1 MQKRAT
7 QGNSRVSLLS
17 HTPEPDRLVAAAARL
32 CYSSSSASNLLEGM
46 GAEEEKRL
54 ICRLRQSG
62 HLSPFEHASF
72 SFALEGISRTCSH
85 QLVRH
90 RIASFSQQSQR
101 YVSMREAQYV
111 MPSSIRESEAAR
123 SIFEEHMSRSGT
135 LYRELVEMGIPKED
149 ARFVLPQAWETRMV
163 VTMNARE
170 LLHFFELRLCRRA
183 QWEIR
188 EVAKKML
195 VLAREAAPLA
205 FEVAGPPCLLY
216 GKCPEALPC
225 DRPYAHGDMEAL
237 LNEE

>member
-1 MQKRAT
+1 M
-7 QGNSRVSLLS
+7 SLLS
-17 HTPEPDRLVAAAARL
+17 YTPEPDRLVAVAARL

-46 GAEEEKRL
+46 GVEEEKRL
-54 ICRLRQSG
+54 ICQLRQNG

-101 YVSMREAQYV
+101 YVSMREARYV
-111 MPSSIRESEAAR
+111 VPSSIRDSEAAR
-123 SIFEEHMSRSGT
+123 SVFEEHMSRSSA

-188 EVAKKML
+188 EVARKVL
-195 VLAREAAPLA
+195 VLVREAAPLL

-225 DRPYAHGDMEAL
+225 DRPYAHGDMESL

>member
-1 MQKRAT
+1 
-7 QGNSRVSLLS
+7 VSLLS
-17 HTPEPDRLVAAAARL
+17 YTPEPDRLVAVAARL

-46 GAEEEKRL
+46 GVEEEKRL
-54 ICRLRQSG
+54 ICQLRQNG

-101 YVSMREAQYV
+101 YVSMREARYV
-111 MPSSIRESEAAR
+111 VPSSIRDSEAAR
-123 SIFEEHMSRSGT
+123 SVFEEHMSRSSA

-188 EVAKKML
+188 EVARKVL
-195 VLAREAAPLA
+195 VLVREAAPLL

-225 DRPYAHGDMEAL
+225 DRPYAHGDMESL